1 MEILELKIN
10 MTEIRIWWMDLTA
23 EQAQLKREL
32 VNEHK
37 LEENIWNDVEKDKT
51 MKIQKRS

>member
-1 MEILELKIN
+1 
-10 MTEIRIWWMDLTA
+10 MDLTA

-37 LEENIWNDVEKDKT
+37 LEENIQNDVEKNKT
-51 MKIQKRS
+51 MKIVKKHGREVKKYGR

>member
-1 MEILELKIN
+1 
-10 MTEIRIWWMDLTA
+10 MDLTA